1 MENKENMT
9 FSKRHPYWNMLL
21 GFLLLTLIIGLVVF
35 VVLQMVKYILA
46 GISSITLSFSQIAS
60 KLDVVIVVALISGT
74 ISIIGIVLSS
84 IVAKGLD
91 YRRARREYLTQ
102 KREIPYSQFIEMM
115 YRLHQSNKPGKEY
128 SKEEMVEDLMKFSES
143 ITLWGSRKIIKD
155 WGKFKEN
162 AVKKDP
168 LDNVFLSEKIM
179 NDMRRDLGMPGVKK
193 GDLLIFFVNDIKE
206 VIKKTKRSQLKR

>member
-1 MENKENMT
+1 MIENKENLT
-9 FSKRHPYWNMLL
+9 FAERHPHWNLLL
-21 GFLLLTLIIGLVVF
+21 GVLLFTLIIGLITFAVIQIIEC
-35 VVLQMVKYILA
+35 VLT

-84 IVAKGLD
+84 IVAKSLE
-91 YRRARREYLTQ
+91 YRRIRREYLTQ
-102 KREIPYSQFIEMM
+102 KREIPYAQFIAMM

-128 SKEEMVEDLMKFSES
+128 PQEEMIEDLMKFSES
-143 ITLWGSRKIIKD
+143 ITLWGSRKVIKD

-162 AVKKDP
+162 AAQKDA

-179 NDMRRDLGMPGVKK
+179 NDMRKDLGMPRVKK
-193 GDLLIFFVNDIKE
+193 GDLLIFYVNDIKE
-206 VIKKTKRSQLKR
+206 AIKNKKRNR

>member
-1 MENKENMT
+1 MENKENLT
-9 FSKRHPYWNMLL
+9 FADRHPHWNLL
-21 GFLLLTLIIGLVVF
+21 ISVLLLALTIGLVVF
-35 VVLQMVKYILA
+35 VVIRVVGYVLA
-46 GISSITLSFSQIAS
+46 SISSVILSFSQIAS

-84 IVAKGLD
+84 IVAKGLE

-102 KREIPYSQFIEMM
+102 KREVPYGQFIAMM

-128 SKEEMVEDLMKFSES
+128 SREEMVEDLMKFSES
-143 ITLWGSRKIIKD
+143 ITLWGSRRIIKD

-179 NDMRRDLGMPGVKK
+179 NDMRKDLGMPGVKK
-193 GDLLIFFVNDIKE
+193 GDLLIFYVNDIKE
-206 VIKKTKRSQLKR
+206 VIKKQKRAR